1 MKLFKDDT
9 LDIRL
14 DNGLNLLKI
23 KTLKSHLDT
32 VTTETVKDI
41 FFEIQA
47 KRILL
52 NFDSVETVDK
62 EALSVIEGE
71 FGKTLKQTGARKI
84 AIVTKRDDLKSAF
97 EHLQQVY
104 EVKKLK
110 WNYFDNV
117 ESAEKWL
124 REI

>member
-1 MKLFKDDT
+1 MKLFKVDT

-52 NFDSVETVDK
+52 NFDSVETIDG
-62 EALSVIEGE
+62 EALSVIKSE

-84 AIVTKRDDLKSAF
+84 AIVTKTDDLKSAF

>member
-52 NFDSVETVDK
+52 NFDSVETVDR